1 MASSPPDH
9 SPLYAPLYPSRSANT
24 HSSTAPDSC
33 NLPTPLSPNWSA
45 ATTAVPSLPRPAR
58 RRMRERSPD
67 FVEGNYMYPIDNNAP
82 LTPPARN
89 PPNERHTRRIAQ
101 AITRQFSS
109 SFKTDQP
116 ALALR
121 VLQHIG
127 FEEALRRGFR
137 RSPQLILL
145 VANGQSEISAETLRI
160 SFTPLELR

>member
-33 NLPTPLSPNWSA
+33 NLPTPLSLIGLLLPQPFHLYPGPLVGACGSDRPTLSRETICILL
-45 ATTAVPSLPRPAR
+45 TTMLHLHHLPAIHQ
-58 RRMRERSPD
+58 M
-67 FVEGNYMYPIDNNAP
+67 
-82 LTPPARN
+82 
-89 PPNERHTRRIAQ
+89 RHTRRIAQ